1 MNMNEN
7 LQDRILIKLNDW
19 WNTYAHL
26 FRGWLQREVFRTNNP
41 TKDADYIPNIE
52 ITNKYRKTNNGLLMI
67 GCNPSGNDY
76 AYYRDKG
83 NKCDFCIYDKEN
95 QYTTAIYNF
104 ANNVNCADNY
114 ACIDLFPIV
123 LGEEAQLKENFEND
137 KNIQD
142 ALKALAQITFE
153 NIIEINPKVIAITDT
168 FVRDLFT
175 ISFPKLGLLEVHED
189 TDNVCYDINIK
200 DKEGIG
206 HLYTIFCGA
215 MLTGQRPMDR
225 ESRKRFEKDVRNYL
239 NN

>member
-1 MNMNEN
+1 MNEN

-123 LGEEAQLKENFEND
+123 LGKEALH
-137 KNIQD
+137 
-142 ALKALAQITFE
+142 
-153 NIIEINPKVIAITDT
+153 
-168 FVRDLFT
+168 
-175 ISFPKLGLLEVHED
+175 SFPTSSLRLFS
-189 TDNVCYDINIK
+189 Y
-200 DKEGIG
+200 
-206 HLYTIFCGA
+206 LYIISITSPASTATWMCASGA
-215 MLTGQRPMDR
+215 VVG
-225 ESRKRFEKDVRNYL
+225 KRVPPSSCFPR
-239 NN
+239 